1 MNEKAGKEKR
11 GAEEKELKK
20 RAGKGKE
27 KQELG
32 RKWKGKQRELVHGG
46 RIYGETGCW
55 RGKRWKKD
63 TGIKSQVQ
71 DKEANSVPVVDD
83 LPEKGI

>member
-1 MNEKAGKEKR
+1 M
-11 GAEEKELKK
+11 
-20 RAGKGKE
+20 
-27 KQELG
+27 
-32 RKWKGKQRELVHGG
+32 
-46 RIYGETGCW
+46 GETGCW